1 MSELLATLRTAL
13 VGSPMS
19 TGAEWF
25 LRKVPGAPP
34 ITQTV
39 HILGVSVVMGSIVL
53 LNMRTLGIAL
63 PSYSRRDLA
72 ARVMPWLWWALPFLA
87 ASGLMFIFARP
98 NRYLRNPVVGI
109 KFGLLIP
116 ALLLT
121 LGVDLAGRR
130 DPEFWDRSS
139 GRRALARAIAGVS
152 LLLWITIVLAGRWI
166 AYAEYLFPP
175 D

>member
-1 MSELLATLRTAL
+1 MSDLLAALRATLADSAARDW
-13 VGSPMS
+13 S
-19 TGAEWF
+19 EWF
-25 LRKVPGAPP
+25 LRNIPGAPP

-53 LNMRTLGIAL
+53 LNLRTLGLAL
-63 PSYSRRDLA
+63 PGYPRQALTS
-72 ARVMPWLWWALPFLA
+72 RVMPWLWWALPFLA
-87 ASGLMFIFARP
+87 ASGLVFIFARP

-109 KFGLLIP
+109 KFGLLLP

-121 LGVDLAGRR
+121 LLVDVPGRR
-130 DPEFWDRSS
+130 DPEFWDRSG
-139 GRRALARAIAGVS
+139 GRRLALRAMAAVS
-152 LLLWITIVLAGRWI
+152 LVLWVTIVLAGRWI